1 MRVRPAPGRRGAASP
16 RRGSAVTAAV
26 LGLALGAVALLAGC
40 GGSSSSN
47 ALNAT
52 AGKSPDEI
60 VADAKAAAAKAATV
74 HITGSTVNENRPI
87 SIDMELVAGKGAKG
101 RLELGG
107 LGIQIVALER
117 AFYLNGSAEF
127 YRRLAG
133 SAAAA
138 LLHGKWLKA
147 PAGSGNF
154 ASLAQL
160 TNLNSLLE
168 SSLAGHGTLVKGQL
182 TTVEG
187 HKAVSVRDAGRSGT
201 LYVAATGAPYPL
213 KLTHEGGNVFFRNWN
228 KPVTLTAPANAINI
242 TQLQNG
248 H

>member
-1 MRVRPAPGRRGAASP
+1 VGA
-16 RRGSAVTAAV
+16 
-26 LGLALGAVALLAGC
+26 LALLAGC
-40 GGSSSSN
+40 GGSSSKL
-47 ALNAT
+47 LNAT
-52 AGKSPDEI
+52 AGKGPEAI

-74 HITGSTVNENRPI
+74 HITGSTVSAKRPI

-101 RLELGG
+101 NLELGG
-107 LGIQIVALER
+107 LGGFRIVALER
-117 AFYLNGSAEF
+117 AFYLNGSADF

-133 SAAAA
+133 SAAAE

-160 TNLNSLLE
+160 TNLNGLLE
-168 SSLAGHGTLVKGQL
+168 SSLASHGTLVKGPL
-182 TTVEG
+182 ATVEG
-187 HKAVSVRDAGRSGT
+187 QQAVSVRDAGRGGT
-201 LYVAATGAPYPL
+201 LYVAATGTPYPL
-213 KLTHEGGNVFFRNWN
+213 KLTHEGGDVFFRDWN
-228 KPVTLTAPANAINI
+228 KPVTLTAPAKAINI